1 MAIAFPKINNFS
13 INFPDGNI
21 GKVSWK
27 SYNYKKPQKLINTD
41 YFSLMPSLK
50 KNILYINSIKL
61 DYYRTSNNITGNYNY
76 IKKAKLEINTGNLV
90 DLFVDPI
97 EIEPSFNE
105 NNSYQYFN
113 FLSDRVKF
121 FEMQDLTKRQQLI
134 FTLKISLTDTL
145 DNEYVDYI
153 SLFLYYNI
161 NTIKGDVNGDGKVDL
176 KDLVMLSEYVSE
188 GKELS
193 YLEAGDLTGDGVVD
207 INDVAILSQRILHND

>member
-1 MAIAFPKINNFS
+1 
-13 INFPDGNI
+13 
-21 GKVSWK
+21 
-27 SYNYKKPQKLINTD
+27 
-41 YFSLMPSLK
+41 
-50 KNILYINSIKL
+50 
-61 DYYRTSNNITGNYNY
+61 
-76 IKKAKLEINTGNLV
+76 
-90 DLFVDPI
+90 
-97 EIEPSFNE
+97 
-105 NNSYQYFN
+105 
-113 FLSDRVKF
+113 
-121 FEMQDLTKRQQLI
+121 MQDLTKRQQLI

>member
-50 KNILYINSIKL
+50 NNILYINSIKL